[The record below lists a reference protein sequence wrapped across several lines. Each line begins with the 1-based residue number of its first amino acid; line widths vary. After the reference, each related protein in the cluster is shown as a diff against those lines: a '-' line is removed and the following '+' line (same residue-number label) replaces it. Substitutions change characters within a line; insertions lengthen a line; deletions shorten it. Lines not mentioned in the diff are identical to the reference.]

1 MDYIKFE
8 CKGKKEDE
16 MCVAIGKYISF
27 EVIEDG
33 YSSNVVIDRNDV
45 EKLIPLLLKY
55 YYKLHDYENKIT
67 E

>member
-8 CKGKKEDE
+8 CKVKKEDE
-16 MCVAIGKYISF
+16 MFVAIGKHITF

-33 YSSNVVIDRNDV
+33 YSSNIVIDRNDV
-45 EKLIPLLLKY
+45 EKLIPLMLKY
-55 YYKLHDYENKIT
+55 YYKLHDYEHEIT